1 MNDFMIH
8 GSTQNNMQNSAQGGG
23 GGGIADVLF
32 LALLALMF
40 VCPPIMLLVFLGCL
54 LNDIF

>member
-8 GSTQNNMQNSAQGGG
+8 GSTQNNMQNSAQG